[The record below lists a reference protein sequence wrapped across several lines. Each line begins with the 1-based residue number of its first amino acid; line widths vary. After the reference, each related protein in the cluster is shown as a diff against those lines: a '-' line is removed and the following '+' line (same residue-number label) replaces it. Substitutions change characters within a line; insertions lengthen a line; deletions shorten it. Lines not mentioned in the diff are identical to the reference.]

1 MIIMDAIKGFVT
13 QGPEKGQE
21 IEPNLLLASS
31 DRVAMDAVGVAI
43 LRSYGVKSPVAKGE
57 IFQQTQLKRAA
68 ELKIG
73 VSSADQIELINL
85 NNVSKNDINEIK
97 SILRTEN

>member
-1 MIIMDAIKGFVT
+1 MDAIKGFVT

-43 LRSYGVKSPVAKGE
+43 LRSQGVKSPVGKGD
-57 IFQQTQLKRAA
+57 IFQQSQLKRAA

-73 VSSADQIELINL
+73 ASSADEIELISL
-85 NNVSKNDINEIK
+85 NKSSKDYKKDI
-97 SILRTEN
+97 ENFLNAKI